1 MPKTLPDPV
10 VIVLAA
16 GQGTRFRASGGQAH
30 KLDAALAGLPVLQH
44 VIRAVMASGLPW
56 HVVRHASG
64 AGMGDS
70 IAAGVNATVDAPG
83 WLILPGDLPLVT
95 PHSLRCV
102 AQALATYT
110 VVVPHW
116 QQHRGHPVG
125 FRAAC
130 RDALM
135 QLSGE
140 MGAASVVRHY
150 RTSNEVLDLALHDRG
165 IITDID
171 TVADLAGAESLLA
184 SRSRPSR

>member
-1 MPKTLPDPV
+1 MPKMLSDPV

-16 GQGTRFRASGGQAH
+16 GQGTRFRASGGQVH
-30 KLDAALAGLPVLQH
+30 KLDAELAGLPVLQH
-44 VIRAVMASGLPW
+44 VIRTVMASGLPW
-56 HVVRHASG
+56 HVVRHAAG
-64 AGMGDS
+64 VGMGDS
-70 IAAGVNATVDAPG
+70 IAAGVGATVDAPG

-102 AQALATYT
+102 AQALATHT

-125 FRAAC
+125 FSATC

-135 QLSGE
+135 LLSGE

-150 RTSNEVLDLALHDRG
+150 RTSNGVLDLPLDDRG

-171 TVADLAGAESLLA
+171 TVADLASAENLLA
-184 SRSRPSR
+184 SRSRP